1 MGVSAMSMS
10 GNGFSADS
18 VRNLIA
24 SKKQK
29 QEAEQR
35 ELEEASKAQRKKLHD
50 GFLEREIR
58 PEALDRVATMVQ
70 KAVERGDKQALL
82 FQFPSEW
89 LPDKGRAVTNRD
101 PQWHAQLDGF
111 AKRAYDFYAQELA
124 PRGFQL
130 RAEILDW
137 PGGMPG
143 DVGFV
148 LTWKRP
154 EEIG

>member
-1 MGVSAMSMS
+1 MSMS
-10 GNGFSADS
+10 GSGFSAES
-18 VRNLIA
+18 VRSLIS

-29 QEAEQR
+29 LEQEQH
-35 ELEEASKAQRKKLHD
+35 ELEEAAKAQRQKLHD
-50 GFLEREIR
+50 AFLERDIR

-101 PQWHAQLDGF
+101 PKWHEKLDGF
-111 AKRAYDFYAQELA
+111 AKRAYDFYVRELA

-130 RAEILDW
+130 QAEILDW

>member
-1 MGVSAMSMS
+1 MSMS
-10 GNGFSADS
+10 SSGFSAES
-18 VRNLIA
+18 VRSFIT

-29 QEAEQR
+29 QDQEQR
-35 ELEEASKAQRKKLHD
+35 ELEEATKAQRKTLHD
-50 GFLEREIR
+50 AFLEREIR
-58 PEALDRVATMVQ
+58 PEALDRVASIVQ

-101 PQWHAQLDGF
+101 PQWHAKLDGF
-111 AKRAYDFYAQELA
+111 AKRAYDFYVRELE

-130 RAEILDW
+130 QAQILDW

-154 EEIG
+154 EELG

>member
-1 MGVSAMSMS
+1 MSMS
-10 GNGFSADS
+10 GSGFSAES
-18 VRNLIA
+18 VRNLIT

-29 QEAEQR
+29 QEQEQR
-35 ELEEASKAQRKKLHD
+35 DLEEAAKAQREKLHD
-50 GFLEREIR
+50 AFLEREVR

-70 KAVERGDKQALL
+70 KAVERGDKQTLL

-89 LPDKGRAVTNRD
+89 LPDKGRAVTNHD
-101 PQWHAQLDGF
+101 PKWHETLDGF
-111 AKRAYDFYAQELA
+111 AKRAYDFYARELQ

-130 RAEILDW
+130 RAEIIDW

-148 LTWKRP
+148 LTWKQP